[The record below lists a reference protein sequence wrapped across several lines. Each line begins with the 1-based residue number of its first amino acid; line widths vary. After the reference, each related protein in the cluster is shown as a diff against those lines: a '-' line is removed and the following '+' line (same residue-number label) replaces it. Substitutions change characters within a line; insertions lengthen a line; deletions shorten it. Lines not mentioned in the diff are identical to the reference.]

1 MCLHQ
6 MKVLLSALYAARF
19 MEVKV
24 TLVYGFAVVNATS
37 GSIMTV
43 PTWKEMLYLVHFFVR
58 IVHK

>member
-1 MCLHQ
+1 

-24 TLVYGFAVVNATS
+24 TLVCGFAVINATS

-43 PTWKEMLYLVHFFVR
+43 PTWKEMFYLSYSFVR